1 MQFHVQTSL
10 AVLSFALLASVGF
23 AQAAP
28 RVAADNDTTLT
39 IAQNESQEVEG
50 EARDG
55 RRRHGGARAGHR
67 ERAQIPRQH
76 AGGEGA
82 AGGRPRAAI
91 GSIHSA
97 CYLFPLS
104 PCGKG
109 LSAASAT
116 REHRRKG

>member
-50 EARDG
+50 EEGKDG
-55 RRRHGGARAGHR
+55 QTPATGGGAMAVPAPAT
-67 ERAQIPRQH
+67 E
-76 AGGEGA
+76 
-82 AGGRPRAAI
+82 
-91 GSIHSA
+91 SA
-97 CYLFPLS
+97 PKS
-104 PCGKG
+104 PVNTLEEKG
-109 LSAASAT
+109 LQEEG
-116 REHRRKG
+116 REPQ